1 MATKLPI
8 GRLTESV
15 TFLSSTPPAIAVTSL
30 TAVGTVAS
38 AVTGTPHGLT
48 SGDYAAI
55 RGAVPLGYNTMSAR
69 ITVTGLSA
77 FTYPVPAGLASPAT
91 GTITVTFT
99 SDSQGG
105 QPGDW
110 YTAGHAFAYIEP
122 LNAAERLAV
131 SAVAATVNYRAVVHY
146 RTNLTPQMKLMW
158 LRYQE
163 SDPRELAIFGVYPHP
178 EPAYAHRFLV
188 LECGELA

>member
-1 MATKLPI
+1 MTKLPI

-15 TFLSSTPPAIAVTSL
+15 SFLSPHPPAIAVTSL
-30 TAVGTVAS
+30 TALGTVAS
-38 AVTGTPHGLT
+38 GTTGTPHRLT

-55 RGAVPLGYNTMSAR
+55 RGAVPLGYNMLSAR
-69 ITVTGLSA
+69 ITVTSPTQFSYAVPGGL
-77 FTYPVPAGLASPAT
+77 VSPAT

-105 QPGDW
+105 QPDDW
-110 YTAGHAFAYIEP
+110 YDAGQAFAAIEP

-146 RTNLTPQMKLMW
+146 RTGLTPQMKLMW
-158 LRYQE
+158 TRYQE
-163 SDPRELAIFGVYPHP
+163 TDPRELSIFGVYPHP

-188 LECGELA
+188 LECGELD